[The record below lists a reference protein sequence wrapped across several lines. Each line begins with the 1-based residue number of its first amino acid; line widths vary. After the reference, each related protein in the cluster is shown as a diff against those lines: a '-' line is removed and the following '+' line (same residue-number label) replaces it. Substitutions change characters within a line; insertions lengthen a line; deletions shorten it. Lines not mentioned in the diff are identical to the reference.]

1 MGSDYNNIHTLVPVS
16 STGDNDTGGCIKTQ
30 TTRSCTQ
37 CDGIY
42 SILIVKL
49 PCFETMNNIH
59 QQKILYIFFFNFIK
73 SNDQNSNLKMCNGQK
88 IQIYNGQI
96 L

>member
-1 MGSDYNNIHTLVPVS
+1 MSVDHNNF
-16 STGDNDTGGCIKTQ
+16 GTGGCIKTQ

-49 PCFETMNNIH
+49 PCFETMNNMCE
-59 QQKILYIFFFNFIK
+59 QKILYNFFLNFIK
-73 SNDQNSNLKMCNGQK
+73 SNGQNSNLKMCNGQK
-88 IQIYNGQI
+88 ILICNGQI